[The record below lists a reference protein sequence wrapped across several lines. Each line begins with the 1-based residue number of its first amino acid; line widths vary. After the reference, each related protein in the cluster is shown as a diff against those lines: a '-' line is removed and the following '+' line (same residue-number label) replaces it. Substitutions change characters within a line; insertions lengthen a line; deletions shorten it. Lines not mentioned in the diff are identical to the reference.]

1 VIEKAGSGLIIYL
14 RGHEGRGIG
23 LAEKIRAYKLQDA
36 GVDTVEANV
45 MLGHEADMRN
55 WDDAIAILKNLG
67 IENVELLT
75 NNPDKVAALVKN
87 EISVVQTPVRGSVNT
102 FNKRYLQTKKDV
114 LHHTLGEV

>member
-1 VIEKAGSGLIIYL
+1 
-14 RGHEGRGIG
+14 
-23 LAEKIRAYKLQDA
+23 
-36 GVDTVEANV
+36 VEANV
-45 MLGHEADMRN
+45 MLGHEVDMRN
-55 WDDAIAILKNLG
+55 WEDAIAILKNLG
-67 IENVELLT
+67 IESVELLT